1 MTKSTKKVNNTKNYI
16 ILTSMVGFIAWM
28 LLPEDN
34 EDNYTP
40 APKTISKTEEVKE
53 QSYANVPERFNS
65 APSYNALVMQVKI
78 NQQAIDIGEAEQF
91 TALKLSSRNLK
102 LKKDIA
108 ESQSIIAQKNLEAK
122 KANNAATKIGSG
134 LDYTVSYNEENEYPL
149 LSEPNNAVS
158 IPNPDGS
165 INLDTQSQNRTD
177 FITIVGWSVD
187 GSITASINDKYYADD
202 IQEGQVLWGRYRV
215 NKIKTS
221 LKCLQLKDD
230 RVGKDIP
237 DVCYN

>member
-1 MTKSTKKVNNTKNYI
+1 MTKSTKKVSNTKNYI
-16 ILTSMVGFIAWM
+16 ILAAMGGLITWM

-34 EDNYTP
+34 EDSYTP
-40 APKTISKTEEVKE
+40 VTKTISKTEEVKE

-65 APSYNALVMQVKI
+65 APSYNALVMQLKI
-78 NQQAIDIGEAEQF
+78 NQQAIDMGEAEHF
-91 TALKLSSRNLK
+91 TKLKVSARNLK

-108 ESQSIIAQKNLEAK
+108 ESQAVIAQKNLEAK

-134 LDYTVSYNEENEYPL
+134 QDYTSTYNEENEYPL
-149 LSEPNNAVS
+149 LSEPNNSPS

-165 INLDTQSQNRTD
+165 INIETQNQNRPD
-177 FITIVGWSVD
+177 YITIVGWSVD

-215 NKIKTS
+215 KEIKTP
-221 LKCLQLKDD
+221 LKCLKLKDD